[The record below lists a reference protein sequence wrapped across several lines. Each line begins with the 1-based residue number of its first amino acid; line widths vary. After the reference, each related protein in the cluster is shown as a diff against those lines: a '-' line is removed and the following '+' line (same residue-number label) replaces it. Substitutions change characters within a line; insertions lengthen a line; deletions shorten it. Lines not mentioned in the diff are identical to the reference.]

1 MCNVSH
7 SEILANAVVIV
18 NPGARRRRLKHA
30 GLEGRMLQGPSCSA
44 PARPDRS
51 WDAVAW
57 YGDSCSIV

>member
-1 MCNVSH
+1 MHMCNVAH
-7 SEILANAVVIV
+7 GEYPAKIV

-30 GLEGRMLQGPSCSA
+30 GLEGRVLQRPSCSA
-44 PARPDRS
+44 PARPDRP